1 MKKPRN
7 LTNEELMIK
16 VDNCTETEVTLVLYT
31 KPATIME
38 LMDETYGAEN
48 WQAEHTIV
56 SKGNGQ
62 VAMLCKISVYDDK
75 HNRWIARSDAG
86 EPVGLGN
93 HADKSQATDALK
105 RACALFGVAKE
116 LKTLPEAIIC
126 RTFEPALDE
135 AGNPVKLNG
144 FPTTKT
150 LINVTHTQNGSWECR
165 DTFSIVQ
172 YLLDDKGNICALCIR
187 DDSTGERVFCVDYRN
202 NRNPPVRSDI
212 MPLTSAELARY
223 SLLVAD
229 VGSFARSN
237 ITLGKM
243 KPDELRWLFGATSS
257 LDIKRGCLELAKA
270 FPEIKDCFLQGDI
283 NPDALLKQFR

>member
-1 MKKPRN
+1 M
-7 LTNEELMIK
+7 
-16 VDNCTETEVTLVLYT
+16 
-31 KPATIME
+31 
-38 LMDETYGAEN
+38 
-48 WQAEHTIV
+48 
-56 SKGNGQ
+56 
-62 VAMLCKISVYDDK
+62 
-75 HNRWIARSDAG
+75 
-86 EPVGLGN
+86 
-93 HADKSQATDALK
+93 LK

-144 FPTTKT
+144 FPTTKA
-150 LINVTHTQNGSWECR
+150 LINVTHTQDGSWECR